1 MKRQNQRKCIN
12 SEMCF
17 MGFNAAGLSSKFAS
31 FNELLKTVKPT
42 VFFAQETKLRTK
54 GKISTEYSKNY
65 QIYELNRKNK
75 SGGGLAIGAIHG
87 VGHVQISEGDD
98 DVEILVTQL
107 DLNGVLIR

>member
-54 GKISTEYSKNY
+54 GKISTEY
-65 QIYELNRKNK
+65 
-75 SGGGLAIGAIHG
+75 
-87 VGHVQISEGDD
+87 
-98 DVEILVTQL
+98 
-107 DLNGVLIR
+107 